1 MLAGQWERVQEL
13 FEAVVAR
20 SPKDRAAYLA
30 EACKDD
36 AELRAEVESLL
47 EHDARASSEFLL
59 PPRLGSG
66 AARGSADDAP
76 DPLIGK
82 RVNKY
87 LIKKVIGSGGMGTVY
102 AAEQIRPSRIV
113 ALKVMRAWASTR
125 SALRRFEYES
135 EILARLTHPHIAQ
148 IYEAGTH
155 RDPEAG
161 RGVVPFFA
169 MEYIR
174 DARPFIAYAD
184 EKNLGTRARLELFT
198 QVCDAVHHG
207 HQRGVIHRDLK
218 PGNILVDSSGQVK
231 VIDFGVARLTD
242 SDIAVTTIRTD
253 VGQLIGTLQY
263 MSPEQCDAN
272 VLGLDT
278 RSDVYALGVLAYELL
293 TGRLPYDARSETI
306 YRATKVIREST
317 PPRPSS
323 INPKLRGD
331 VETVVLKAMEKDRDR
346 RYQSASD
353 FADDIRRYLN
363 KAPINARPPSMYY
376 QLSLLARRNKAAVG
390 ALAGV
395 FVALLFALAGISWA
409 YTQTRAARDESRKNE
424 HEARWKAYVAGI
436 TAAELAFPLNDFAMI
451 NDSLNRAPREF
462 RDWEWSHLHAETDHS
477 LKTISLDTSS
487 PESHS
492 FFNISPDG
500 RRLATGMADGSIC
513 LWSTATGEKLVTL
526 PGDGKQMQRVTLNRD
541 GSRIATRT
549 LEGIIRIWDV
559 ATSPEIRATWQPG
572 TSRYPPA
579 FSADGAR
586 VASVSSA
593 GLTCVL
599 DTLTNRE
606 VCFPPIPDTPVFT
619 VALSW
624 DGTHMASGLADDTIR
639 LWDLSSNNEPRI
651 LTGHSADVKSLSFS
665 PDGMYLASGSSDGTV
680 RLWSTADGVEV
691 RRMDE
696 EGEIPSSVS
705 FSADGSRLLSRTIN
719 DHFRVWEVATGNRI
733 AAIRTRGHSPD
744 HVTFTPDGEG
754 LVSGCHDGTVTYWS
768 LFSPDRLQILRGHQ
782 VAVRSVKFNADGT
795 RIASGST
802 DKTVRLWDSST
813 AEELAVLSEH
823 GDDVV
828 AVAFNQESTH
838 VASASLDGTV
848 RLWDSSTGDQAG
860 VLQHGDEMV
869 VTVAFSPVGDRLASG
884 TKKGALRL
892 WDSATGRLLCE
903 RDMGMVVKCVTFSP
917 DGARLASGIDDGTV
931 HLWDVS
937 SGEFLSRLD
946 ERVCGAASIEDIAF
960 SSDGDLLSPVGGK
973 GMCLWNLATGETVAS
988 PSKVHS
994 FSSIAFSKNGTRVAL
1009 GSSVGTVWIADT
1021 STGERILTLRD
1032 HQDSVNSVAFS
1043 PDGTRLAAAVG
1054 DGTVRIRDSVPFK
1067 DRYAQYQDILNAAPE
1082 AERLVEDLHRE
1093 AEDWSDVAKQL
1104 RDDTTLTAPLRRAA
1118 LNEVLRRASGHGDG

>member
-174 DARPFIAYAD
+174 DARPFIAYAN
-184 EKNLGTRARLELFT
+184 EKKLGTRARLELFT

-278 RSDVYALGVLAYELL
+278 RSDVYALGVLAYELI

-462 RDWEWSHLHAETDHS
+462 RDWEWSHLHAETDYS
-477 LKTISLDTSS
+477 LKTIRLD
-487 PESHS
+487 E
-492 FFNISPDG
+492 FGFDG
-500 RRLATGMADGSIC
+500 RCIITINSMGTHIAAGAPDGSIC
-513 LWSTATGEKLVTL
+513 LWSTLTGAKLVTL
-526 PGDGKQMQRVTLNRD
+526 PGDGQQVQSVALSRD
-541 GSRIATRT
+541 GSRIAART
-549 LEGIIRIWDV
+549 SEGAIRVWDAAGIPKV
-559 ATSPEIRATWQPG
+559 DASWRPER
-572 TSRYPPA
+572 SYCPPA
-579 FSADGAR
+579 FSSDGTR
-586 VASVSSA
+586 VASVSSS
-593 GLTCVL
+593 GLACVW
-599 DTLTNRE
+599 DTLTGHE
-606 VCFPPIPDTPVFT
+606 VCVSPIHDTT
-619 VALSW
+619 VLTLALSP
-624 DGTHMASGLADDTIR
+624 DGMRMGASSTDDTIR
-639 LWDLSSNNEPRI
+639 FWNLGSGDEAHVLA
-651 LTGHSADVKSLSFS
+651 GHDEDVRSLAFS
-665 PDGMYLASGSSDGTV
+665 PDGDYLASASLDGTV
-680 RLWSTADGVEV
+680 RLWSIDDGAEV
-691 RRMDE
+691 RRME
-696 EGEIPSSVS
+696 RRGEGGGFVA
-705 FSADGSRLLSRTIN
+705 FSTDGSRLLCKSMN
-719 DHFRVWEVATGNRI
+719 DYLCVWDVATGSRI
-733 AAIRTRGHSPD
+733 AEIRTRGHSPD
-744 HVTFTPDGEG
+744 QVAFTPDGKG
-754 LVSGCHDGTVTYWS
+754 LVSGRHDGTVTYWG
-768 LFSPDRLQILRGHQ
+768 LFPPEGLRIYRGHQ
-782 VAVRSVKFNADGT
+782 AAVRSVKFSADGT
-795 RIASGST
+795 RIASGAT

-813 AEELAVLSEH
+813 AEELAVLAEH
-823 GDDVV
+823 SDVV
-828 AVAFNQESTH
+828 IAAAFNRDGTR
-838 VASASLDGTV
+838 VASASWDGTV
-848 RLWDSSTGDQAG
+848 RLWDTSTGEQTG
-860 VLQHGDEMV
+860 VLLHGNEMV
-869 VTVAFSPVGDRLASG
+869 FSVAFSPEGTRLASG
-884 TKKGALRL
+884 TSEGALRL
-892 WDSATGRLLCE
+892 WDAATGRLLCKQ
-903 RDMGMVVKCVTFSP
+903 DLGTVVKCVAFSP
-917 DGARLASGIDDGTV
+917 DGVKLASGLEDGTMHV
-931 HLWDVS
+931 WDVS
-937 SGEFLSRLD
+937 SGEHMSRLD
-946 ERVCGAASIEDIAF
+946 ERTCGNISIEDIAF
-960 SSDGDLLSPVGGK
+960 SPDGALLAPVGGN

-994 FSSIAFSKNGTRVAL
+994 FSSVEFNQTGTRVAL
-1009 GSSVGTVWIADT
+1009 GSSVSTAWIADT
-1021 STGERILTLRD
+1021 STGERVLTLREY
-1032 HQDSVNSVAFS
+1032 QDSVNSVAFS
-1043 PDGTRLAAAVG
+1043 PDGTRLAAALG
-1054 DGTVRIRDSVPFK
+1054 DGTVCLRDSVPFR
-1067 DRYAQYQDILNAAPE
+1067 DRYAQYQAIRNAAPE
-1082 AERLVEDLHRE
+1082 ARQLVEDLHRE
-1093 AEDWSDVAKQL
+1093 IREWGDVVERL
-1104 RDDTTLTAPLRRAA
+1104 RDDTTLTAPVRRAA